1 MEDLVLKLTV
11 LDADKGY
18 MSGLFR
24 GGEGKGDMHSSFA
37 TCPFSF
43 LGQTILQDT
52 VTFFKSLCLLL
63 ECLPF
68 VNACF
73 WSVFLRA
80 CAAIFC

>member
-1 MEDLVLKLTV
+1 MENLVLKLTV

-24 GGEGKGDMHSSFA
+24 GGIYIAVLLHVRSLSWGEA
-37 TCPFSF
+37 
-43 LGQTILQDT
+43 ILQDT
-52 VTFFKSLCLLL
+52 VTFFKSLRLLL

>member
-1 MEDLVLKLTV
+1 MKNLVLKLTV

-24 GGEGKGDMHSSFA
+24 GRGEGDIQFCYMSV
-37 TCPFSF
+37 PFP
-43 LGQTILQDT
+43 GGEAILQDT
-52 VTFFKSLCLLL
+52 VTFFKSLRLLL